1 MRKQAG
7 KRRSRH
13 DTHLPDPPDPPDLPD
28 VSDPSDLP
36 DPPDPAGVPDVPDL
50 PDPPDLPEIMRIL
63 LLNQAFYPDVAATA
77 QQTSD
82 LAAELVAHGHDVTV
96 VCGRK
101 PYDGGEAYPKREVW
115 RGVHIRRI
123 SALNLGKQAR
133 WRRGVSFGSYI
144 LNCVWHLAW
153 LPRFDLVLACTSPPL
168 ISTIGAAFA
177 QVKGGR
183 FAFWVMDL
191 NPDEAIAAGWL
202 QPESRVTKLL
212 SGLLN
217 YSLRRSASVLVLD
230 RFMAR
235 RIEEKGVP
243 SERIATL
250 PPWSRDD
257 VVRYDAEGRDTF
269 RKSHGL
275 AGKFVI
281 MYSGNHSPCHP
292 LTTLLE
298 AARDLRHRADVAFCF
313 VGGGSQF
320 AAVKQFAT
328 EHGLANITTLPYQP
342 LDGLGA
348 SLSAAD
354 LHVVVMG
361 EPYVGIV
368 HPCKVYNI
376 RSLGIPYLYIGP
388 SESHVVDLQ
397 PSYSAAHGDVA
408 TVVRHVEFAAG
419 LGPFHIELANE
430 PSLTRQALLERT
442 IHVLEAAAFDVVQSG
457 LRPAGRQPAS
467 RAISETTV

>member
-1 MRKQAG
+1 
-7 KRRSRH
+7 
-13 DTHLPDPPDPPDLPD
+13 
-28 VSDPSDLP
+28 
-36 DPPDPAGVPDVPDL
+36 
-50 PDPPDLPEIMRIL
+50 MRIL

-82 LAAELVAHGHDVTV
+82 LAAELVSHGHDVTV
-96 VCGRK
+96 VAGRK
-101 PYDGGEAYPKREVW
+101 PYDGGEPYAKREVW

-123 SALNLGKQAR
+123 SALNLGKQSR
-133 WRRGVSFGSYI
+133 WRRAVSFASYI
-144 LNCVWHLAW
+144 LNCVWHLIW

-183 FAFWVMDL
+183 FVFWVMDL

-202 QPESRVTKLL
+202 QPESRVAKVL

-217 YSLRRSASVLVLD
+217 YSLRRAASVLVLD

-235 RIEEKGVP
+235 RIEEKGIP

-257 VVRYDAEGRDTF
+257 VVRYENEGRDVF
-269 RKSHGL
+269 RKANGL
-275 AGKFVI
+275 DGKFVV

-292 LTTLLE
+292 LATLLE
-298 AARDLRHRADVAFCF
+298 AAREFNHRPDVAFCF
-313 VGGGSQF
+313 VGGGSEFANVRQF
-320 AAVKQFAT
+320 ADDY
-328 EHGLANITTLPYQP
+328 GLTNVTTLPYQQ
-342 LDGLGA
+342 LDALGA

-354 LHVVVMG
+354 LHVVLMG
-361 EPYVGIV
+361 DPYVGIV

-388 SESHVVDLQ
+388 SESHVIDLQ

-419 LGPFHIELANE
+419 LGPFHITPVDN
-430 PSLTRQALLERT
+430 SSCSRRSLLEQT
-442 IHVLEAAAFDVVQSG
+442 IHVLEAAAFGTQT
-457 LRPAGRQPAS
+457 PAVRTAAAQPS
-467 RAISETTV
+467 PHPVSEPLA